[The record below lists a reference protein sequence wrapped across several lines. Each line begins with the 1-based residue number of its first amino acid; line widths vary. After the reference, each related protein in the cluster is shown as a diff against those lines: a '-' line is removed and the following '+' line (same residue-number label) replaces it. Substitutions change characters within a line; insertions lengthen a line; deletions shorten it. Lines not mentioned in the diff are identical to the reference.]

1 MSDELK
7 KEKKADVKPTVKKV
21 EAPVKVEEKNVSV
34 ETKKDKA
41 EKVEDKPVKS
51 PAPVKAEV
59 KEEVSRPTR
68 KKRKIVSRIGIHSK
82 K

>member
-21 EAPVKVEEKNVSV
+21 KEPAKVEEKNVSV
-34 ETKKDKA
+34 ETKKDKV
-41 EKVEDKPVKS
+41 EKVEDKPVKA
-51 PAPVKAEV
+51 PAPVKVEV
-59 KEEVSRPTR
+59 KEEAPRPTR
-68 KKRKIVSRIGIHSK
+68 KKSKIVSRIGIHSK